1 MKTHLLPLLLLLPSS
16 MMAQEYLKQFPR
28 HQETKYFDFHFKRN
42 PARVAAIARFADGFV
57 KIVNRDF
64 FKADF
69 DYPIRVLVLEDRA
82 AFQEFLRREFRVMD
96 PPGFGIYL
104 SPPHKLF
111 ATYEDSGLGTFAHE
125 IMHPLVERNLKDR
138 PVWAM
143 EGIPGFFEKFYGYWQ
158 QDELIVQWG
167 FQNPWRIH
175 ALGTN
180 LVWLDLKA
188 ILSNREYQTQYN
200 QSDLRMVSMFLWEQG
215 KFKRFIQLI
224 ERAEKNGYKSYFE
237 AAMDMPVE
245 RVLPLWRNYL
255 REVAH
260 HEMQIMLLPPS
271 TILNDERAFR
281 TFNGLHGLKVA
292 PLTTS
297 TNAVT
302 SDE

>member
-1 MKTHLLPLLLLLPSS
+1 
-16 MMAQEYLKQFPR
+16 
-28 HQETKYFDFHFKRN
+28 
-42 PARVAAIARFADGFV
+42 
-57 KIVNRDF
+57 
-64 FKADF
+64 
-69 DYPIRVLVLEDRA
+69 
-82 AFQEFLRREFRVMD
+82 
-96 PPGFGIYL
+96 
-104 SPPHKLF
+104 
-111 ATYEDSGLGTFAHE
+111 
-125 IMHPLVERNLKDR
+125 
-138 PVWAM
+138 
-143 EGIPGFFEKFYGYWQ
+143 
-158 QDELIVQWG
+158 
-167 FQNPWRIH
+167 
-175 ALGTN
+175 
-180 LVWLDLKA
+180 
-188 ILSNREYQTQYN
+188 
-200 QSDLRMVSMFLWEQG
+200 MVSMFLWEQG

-237 AAMDMPVE
+237 AAMEMPVE